1 MLASLRKVVTLT
13 KNTPDT
19 HQIGEV
25 SKRLNISIRTIR
37 YYEEIGLLNSVK
49 RVEHGKRVYT
59 DDDIRRLKFIK
70 KLKLLGLS
78 LSDMLELEHIYKI
91 HKTNTKVLPKL
102 INLLDAHGR
111 KIDERISELQVLKK
125 EIYEY
130 RVRMEAK
137 LHDELGKSE
146 GKRRQ
151 K

>member
-1 MLASLRKVVTLT
+1 MP

-19 HQIGEV
+19 LQIGEV
-25 SKRLNISIRTIR
+25 SKRLDISIRTIR

-59 DDDIRRLKFIK
+59 EDDVRRLKFIK

-78 LSDMLELEHIYKI
+78 LSEMLELEHIYKI
-91 HKTNTKVLPKL
+91 HKTNTKVLQKL

-111 KIDERISELQVLKK
+111 KIDESISELQVLKK

-130 RVRMEAK
+130 RARMEAK
-137 LHDELGKSE
+137 LNDEMGQRD